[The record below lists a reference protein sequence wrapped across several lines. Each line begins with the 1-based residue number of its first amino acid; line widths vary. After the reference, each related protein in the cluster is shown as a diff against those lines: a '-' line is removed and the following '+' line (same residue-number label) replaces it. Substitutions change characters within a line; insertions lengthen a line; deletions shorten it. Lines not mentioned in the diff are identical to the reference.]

1 MEDGQVIL
9 ARLTGITAALAT
21 VRTLDALAKAIHD
34 VVEQTV
40 FVEYSGV
47 YMTDFTTDA
56 LRLWQA
62 KGFGPEEQR
71 EAERTAWDRHPGWV
85 IRNKQML
92 HIPDTDA
99 DSRSKDSKRTFHIR
113 SRLWLPIMVDDRAIG
128 AMGMASTRLN
138 AFSQDDVTVLQYA
151 STTSGFMYKN
161 LQDNWVLEQQFV
173 VAERQRQE
181 LVALSSPLVEVWNG
195 IIVLPIIG
203 QVGEERA
210 QRMTEKLLAMVA
222 ARNIRAVI
230 LDMTGVASIDSA
242 SIEYLGRMHH
252 AVRLL
257 GSNCVFTGVS
267 STTATLITKMGVDLG
282 NWMTFATVRQALGR
296 LSGKSAMALGHGS
309 TKKEGS
315 PNERKKGLA

>member
-1 MEDGQVIL
+1 
-9 ARLTGITAALAT
+9 
-21 VRTLDALAKAIHD
+21 
-34 VVEQTV
+34 
-40 FVEYSGV
+40 
-47 YMTDFTTDA
+47 
-56 LRLWQA
+56 
-62 KGFGPEEQR
+62 
-71 EAERTAWDRHPGWV
+71 
-85 IRNKQML
+85 
-92 HIPDTDA
+92 
-99 DSRSKDSKRTFHIR
+99 
-113 SRLWLPIMVDDRAIG
+113 
-128 AMGMASTRLN
+128 
-138 AFSQDDVTVLQYA
+138 
-151 STTSGFMYKN
+151 MYKN

-257 GSNCVFTGVS
+257 GSNCVFTGIS
-267 STTATLITKMGVDLG
+267 STTATLITKMGVDLES
-282 NWMTFATVRQALGR
+282 WTTFATVRHALGR
-296 LSGKSAMALGHGS
+296 LS
-309 TKKEGS
+309 
-315 PNERKKGLA
+315 RKKGLA